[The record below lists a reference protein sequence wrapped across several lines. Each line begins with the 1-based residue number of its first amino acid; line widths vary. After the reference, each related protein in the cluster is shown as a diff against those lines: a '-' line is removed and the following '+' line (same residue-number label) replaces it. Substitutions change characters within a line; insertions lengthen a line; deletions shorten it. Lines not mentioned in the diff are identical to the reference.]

1 MRILHVDTAREWG
14 GGQDQLRLLMS
25 RLAAQ
30 GVEQLC
36 ICRAGGEPERR
47 WRAASLRVEGIPMS
61 SPFAF
66 GRHIHTRAVEYDI
79 VHVHDSQALRTS
91 ILPARLSRRAL
102 VATRRDLSRAHPR
115 LWRRPQRVIA
125 VSDAVAHRLRTSGVR
140 PDRIRVVHSGIDVD
154 EVVGLP
160 AASPTLRERLLIAP
174 DAFVVGNVG
183 PLLPV
188 KHQVLIPRIAAR
200 LRNLQWVIIGEG
212 PERQAILEAIKAH
225 GVGPNVRLPGRMPD
239 ARRYLQALDA
249 FIFPSVDEALGTAVL
264 DAMARG
270 VPVVAADSAGPA
282 EILRP
287 VHDLTGVSLFPPDA
301 ADVAAAHL
309 TRIRD
314 DAALRRRVV
323 GMQNQRVRDFRV
335 ERLVES
341 TLRVYREVL
350 AAR

>member
-1 MRILHVDTAREWG
+1 MRVLHVDTAHAWG
-14 GGQDQLRLLMS
+14 GGQDQIRLLMS
-25 RLAAQ
+25 HLAPH

-47 WRAASLRVEGIPMS
+47 WRADSLPVEAIAMS
-61 SPFAF
+61 SPFSF
-66 GRHIHTRAVEYDI
+66 GRHIHTRAAEYDL
-79 VHVHDSQALRTS
+79 VHVHDSLALRTS
-91 ILPARLSRRAL
+91 ILPARLRRRAI
-102 VATRRDLSRAHPR
+102 VATRRDLSRAQPR
-115 LWRRPQRVIA
+115 VWRRAQRVIA

-140 PDRIRVVHSGIDVD
+140 PERIRVVHSGIDVD
-154 EVVGLP
+154 EVLSLP
-160 AASPTLRERLLIAP
+160 AASPTLRERLLLAP
-174 DAFVVGNVG
+174 DAFLVGNVG

-200 LRNLQWVIIGEG
+200 LRNLHWVIIGEG
-212 PERQAILEAIKAH
+212 SERQAILEAIKAH
-225 GVGPNVRLPGRMPD
+225 GVGPSVHLPGRMPD
-239 ARRYLQALDA
+239 ARRYLQEMDA
-249 FIFPSVDEALGTAVL
+249 FIFPSVDEAFGTAVL

-282 EILRP
+282 EILRS
-287 VHDLTGVSLFPPDA
+287 VHDLTGVSLFPPDD
-301 ADVAAAHL
+301 ADAAAAHV

-335 ERLVES
+335 ERMIES

-350 AAR
+350 DAQ